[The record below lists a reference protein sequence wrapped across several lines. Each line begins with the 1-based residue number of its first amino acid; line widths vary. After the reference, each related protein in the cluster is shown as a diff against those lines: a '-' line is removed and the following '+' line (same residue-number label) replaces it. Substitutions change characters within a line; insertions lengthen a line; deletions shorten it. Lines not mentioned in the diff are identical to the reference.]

1 MTQFK
6 VTLKTIDGES
16 TYVMQGGS
24 MQQVSTQVEQTV
36 KTRADVVQYTVEQ
49 TGQSPITPNA
59 MHELYKATGGLVAC
73 IIILVVAEFKIR
85 QWLKG

>member
-6 VTLKTIDGES
+6 VTLKTTNGDS

-36 KTRADVVQYTVEQ
+36 KDRADVVQYTVEQ
-49 TGQSPITPNA
+49 AGQPQLTPNS